1 MNDGMKRILVIEDA
15 RDVRDVIAEGLGS
28 RGWETLLA
36 EDGDVGVAL
45 ARERLPD
52 LILCDIRMPRMD
64 GYAVLQNLREN
75 PTTAAIPFIF
85 LTGLGERPHMRQA
98 MELGADDYLLK
109 PFTIHELIAAVDA
122 RFRRQELLAER
133 TEEQVNLVRETLT
146 FALPHELVTP
156 LNTILGF
163 SSIMIDSPGISQEEL
178 QEFARHIHSAG
189 GRLKDLIEK
198 FLLYAQLE
206 AVLSDPVRKA
216 NARQNP
222 AAPLR
227 ENIEALVDRFAR
239 EAGRH
244 SDTVLKIEPVSH
256 NIGAAH
262 LNRLIRE
269 LMENAFKFSTAGTP
283 VVVWTMQVGSN
294 LHFTVRNTGKG
305 FAPDQIRNV
314 TANLQFDR
322 KLREQ
327 QGTGLGLGIV
337 RRLAELY
344 GGSLRIESIPDEQT
358 TVTVQLPA

>member
-1 MNDGMKRILVIEDA
+1 MKRILVIEDA
-15 RDVRDVIAEGLGS
+15 RDVREVIAEGLVS

-36 EDGDVGVAL
+36 DDGDVGVAL
-45 ARERLPD
+45 ARENVPD

-75 PTTAAIPFIF
+75 PKTAAIPFIF

-122 RFRRQELLAER
+122 RFRKQELLAER
-133 TEEQVNLVRETLT
+133 TEKQVNLVRESLT

-163 SSIMIDSPGISQEEL
+163 SSIMIESPSLSPNDL
-178 QEFARHIHSAG
+178 QEFARHIHSSG
-189 GRLKDLIEK
+189 ERLKELIEK
-198 FLLYAQLE
+198 FLLHAQLE
-206 AVLSDPVRKA
+206 TVLSDPAQKA
-216 NARQNP
+216 NIRQRP
-222 AAPLR
+222 PAPLR
-227 ENIEALVDRFAR
+227 ESIEALADRFAR
-239 EAGRH
+239 EAGREK
-244 SDTVLKIEPVSH
+244 DVVLKIEPLSH

-262 LNRLIRE
+262 LHRLLRE
-269 LMENAFKFSTAGTP
+269 LMENAFKFSSPGAA
-283 VVVWTMQVGSN
+283 VVVWAMQVGSN
-294 LHFTVRNTGKG
+294 LHLTVRNAGKG
-305 FAPDQIRNV
+305 FAPEQIRDV
-314 TANLQFDR
+314 TANVQFDR

-344 GGSLRIESIPDEQT
+344 GGTLRIESIPDEHT
-358 TVTVQLPA
+358 TVTVQLPL